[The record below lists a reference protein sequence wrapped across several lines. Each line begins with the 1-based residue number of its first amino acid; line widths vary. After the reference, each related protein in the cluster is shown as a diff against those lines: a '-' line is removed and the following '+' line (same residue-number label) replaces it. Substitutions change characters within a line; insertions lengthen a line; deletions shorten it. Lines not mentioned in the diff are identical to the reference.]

1 MLNVYLF
8 IELLSGTDPAAVLAE
23 IRFLNV
29 ANGKLR
35 NVVQLSD
42 DKLVA
47 HLDFET
53 GDDASRVI
61 VEEFMRIDGI
71 VQTNLI
77 AAVRPRDG

>member
-8 IELLSGTDPAAVLAE
+8 IELLEGADPQAVLAE
-23 IRFLNV
+23 IRFLGV
-29 ANGKLR
+29 PNGKLR

-53 GDDASRVI
+53 GEHASRV
-61 VEEFMRIDGI
+61 VLEEFMRMDGI

-77 AAVRPRDG
+77 AVVRPRG